1 MVQTRSQKAQ
11 QDQEAQSSTKL
22 EEIDKTSLQLPQQV
36 PLRESSIEPLLQ
48 ELYPEDLKNN
58 QIQEPIIEE
67 NTKNLNILQGT
78 YVE

>member
-1 MVQTRSQKAQ
+1 LT
-11 QDQEAQSSTKL
+11 
-22 EEIDKTSLQLPQQV
+22 QQV

-58 QIQEPIIEE
+58 QIQEPILEE
-67 NTKNLNILQGT
+67 NTENLNILQGT

>member
-1 MVQTRSQKAQ
+1 MVQTLSQKAQ
-11 QDQEAQSSTKL
+11 QDKEAQSSTKL
-22 EEIDKTSLQLPQQV
+22 EEIDKTSLQMPQQV

-58 QIQEPIIEE
+58 QIQEPILEE